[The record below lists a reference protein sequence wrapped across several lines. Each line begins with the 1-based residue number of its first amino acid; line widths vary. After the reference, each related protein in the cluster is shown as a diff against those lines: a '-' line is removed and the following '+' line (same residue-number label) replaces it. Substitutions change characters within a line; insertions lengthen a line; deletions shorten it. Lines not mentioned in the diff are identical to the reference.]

1 LGSSKSTALRLS
13 SSSLTELAAELV
25 RIDSVN
31 PDLVPGGAG
40 EEELARFV
48 AHWLAEAGLEVEVE
62 EVAPGRPNVIGRA
75 RGSGG
80 GSTLLLNAHLDTVG
94 YDGMESPLE
103 ARVEDGKLYGR
114 GAYDMKGS
122 LAAIMVAG
130 AEAARAE
137 LRGDVLVAA
146 VVDEEVYS
154 IGAEAAA
161 RRYAADAAI
170 VAEPTGLQLVLAHK
184 GFVWIEV
191 ETKGRAAHGSRPDL
205 GEDAI
210 VAMGEVLTGLGRLAE
225 SLLENGSHPLLGSG
239 SVHASLI
246 SGGAELSTYPGS
258 CVLSLERRTV
268 PGETADLVESQ
279 VREIAAGAEVRTTF
293 VRQPFEVARDEPIVE
308 SVLRHAVDPEV
319 GGVPFWADSAVFAA
333 AGIPTVVYGPGGG
346 GAHAQVEWVDL
357 ADLERCKDVYV
368 AVARELCA

>member
-1 LGSSKSTALRLS
+1 MGSSKSTALRLS

-40 EEELARFV
+40 EEELARLV
-48 AHWLAEAGLEVEVE
+48 AQWLTEAGLEVEVD
-62 EVAPGRPNVIGRA
+62 EVAPGRPNVVGRA

-103 ARVEDGKLYGR
+103 PRVDDGKLYGR

-130 AEAARAE
+130 AEAAQAE

-161 RRYAADAAI
+161 RRYKADAAI
-170 VAEPTGLQLVLAHK
+170 VAEPTGLQLVIAHK
-184 GFVWIEV
+184 GFVWMEV

-210 VAMGEVLTGLGRLAE
+210 VAMGEVLTGLRRLAE
-225 SLLENGSHPLLGSG
+225 SLLDNGSHPLLGGG

-246 SGGAELSTYPGS
+246 SGGAELSTYPKS

-268 PGETADLVESQ
+268 PGETADVVESQ
-279 VREIAAGAEVRTTF
+279 VREIAPGAEVRTTF
-293 VRQPFEVARDEPIVE
+293 VRQPFEVARDEPIVA
-308 SVLRHAVDPEV
+308 SVLRHAGDPGV
-319 GGVPFWADSAVFAA
+319 VGVPFWADSAVFAA
-333 AGIPTVVYGPGGG
+333 AGIPTVVYGPGGE

-368 AVARELCA
+368 AVAMELCA